1 MTPMRLIE
9 TCRTK
14 VCVFGELHFVRCT
27 MPDKVSWSEDVLDV
41 FDEVSGTAGYALL

>member
-27 MPDKVSWSEDVLDV
+27 MPDKACRSEDVLDV
-41 FDEVSGTAGYALL
+41 FDEVRGTAGYAVL